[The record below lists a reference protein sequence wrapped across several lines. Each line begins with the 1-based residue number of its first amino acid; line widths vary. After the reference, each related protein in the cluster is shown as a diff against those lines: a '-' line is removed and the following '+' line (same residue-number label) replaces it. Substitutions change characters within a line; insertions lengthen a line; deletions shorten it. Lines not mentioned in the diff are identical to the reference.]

1 MEDMI
6 RQLMSSKNYDEKLID
21 VTIELLPEMISIF
34 GEEKTFKF
42 FKEYNLIPRN
52 RIGKNSGATFK
63 NEKKIEFDWALKNK
77 HEALTLLIH
86 EAGHAIGS
94 LETEKNHFL
103 MEGFEY
109 RESFLNKL
117 EEAVVSQRQDE
128 LEFGDMNYMYMT
140 INNYENGEDFHINNF
155 KTQPSHKYTINKIFY
170 QNLMILLGKNRF
182 LFNKLMYEDDLNI
195 KSEILKKI
203 IEELKNVLN
212 KEELT
217 ILKDCVNVFTLNYSY
232 HGDKTT
238 ITNFL
243 ANKKNFDE
251 QMSEEEY
258 KSLLA
263 QNFPKNMK
271 YAIERQLLSKNIFES
286 IDDLCGIT
294 LDVIIRNFFNNERSI
309 SDNIIDACEYF
320 SKIYNTSKQNSEK
333 TENLK
338 NLLIENIIK
347 INPTIY
353 YDFMESKYSVNDFID
368 VFSKIIASNDF
379 EQVYLGQ
386 IIYDKEKSKI
396 FIDESKSFTLNKE
409 PIYPDGIYPDGT
421 IMFGVT
427 IVGNVQPI
435 GYQLNLSEV
444 KKTDSYHKKN

>member
-1 MEDMI
+1 
-6 RQLMSSKNYDEKLID
+6 
-21 VTIELLPEMISIF
+21 MISIF
-34 GEEKTFKF
+34 REEKTFKF
-42 FKEYNLIPRN
+42 FKEYNFAPRN

-128 LEFGDMNYMYMT
+128 LEFGDMNYIYMT

-170 QNLMILLGKNRF
+170 QNLMMLLGKNRF

-195 KSEILKKI
+195 KSDILKKI

-212 KEELT
+212 KEEIT

-238 ITNFL
+238 ITDFF

-258 KSLLA
+258 KSLLT

-294 LDVIIRNFFNNERSI
+294 LDVIIRNFSNNEHSI
-309 SDNIIDACEYF
+309 SDNIIDTCEYF

-379 EQVYLGQ
+379 EQEYLGQ
-386 IIYDKEKSKI
+386 IIYDKEKSRI

-409 PIYPDGIYPDGT
+409 PIYPDGT
-421 IMFGVT
+421 IMFGDT
-427 IVGNVQPI
+427 IVENVQPI

-444 KKTDSYHKKN
+444 KKMIHIIKRININYYLKLIFRNHCV

>member
-294 LDVIIRNFFNNERSI
+294 LDVIIRNFSNNERSI

-379 EQVYLGQ
+379 EQEYLGQ

>member
-1 MEDMI
+1 
-6 RQLMSSKNYDEKLID
+6 
-21 VTIELLPEMISIF
+21 
-34 GEEKTFKF
+34 
-42 FKEYNLIPRN
+42 
-52 RIGKNSGATFK
+52 
-63 NEKKIEFDWALKNK
+63 
-77 HEALTLLIH
+77 
-86 EAGHAIGS
+86 
-94 LETEKNHFL
+94 
-103 MEGFEY
+103 
-109 RESFLNKL
+109 
-117 EEAVVSQRQDE
+117 
-128 LEFGDMNYMYMT
+128 
-140 INNYENGEDFHINNF
+140 
-155 KTQPSHKYTINKIFY
+155 
-170 QNLMILLGKNRF
+170 
-182 LFNKLMYEDDLNI
+182 
-195 KSEILKKI
+195 
-203 IEELKNVLN
+203 
-212 KEELT
+212 
-217 ILKDCVNVFTLNYSY
+217 
-232 HGDKTT
+232 
-238 ITNFL
+238 
-243 ANKKNFDE
+243 
-251 QMSEEEY
+251 MSEEEY
-258 KSLLA
+258 KSLLT

-294 LDVIIRNFFNNERSI
+294 LDVIIRNFSNNEHSI
-309 SDNIIDACEYF
+309 SDNIIDTCEYF

-379 EQVYLGQ
+379 EQEYLGQ
-386 IIYDKEKSKI
+386 IIYDKEKSRI

-409 PIYPDGIYPDGT
+409 PIYPDGT

>member
-379 EQVYLGQ
+379 EQEYLGQ

>member
-170 QNLMILLGKNRF
+170 QNL
-182 LFNKLMYEDDLNI
+182 
-195 KSEILKKI
+195 
-203 IEELKNVLN
+203 
-212 KEELT
+212 
-217 ILKDCVNVFTLNYSY
+217 
-232 HGDKTT
+232 
-238 ITNFL
+238 
-243 ANKKNFDE
+243 
-251 QMSEEEY
+251 
-258 KSLLA
+258 
-263 QNFPKNMK
+263 
-271 YAIERQLLSKNIFES
+271 
-286 IDDLCGIT
+286 
-294 LDVIIRNFFNNERSI
+294 I
-309 SDNIIDACEYF
+309 S
-320 SKIYNTSKQNSEK
+320 
-333 TENLK
+333 
-338 NLLIENIIK
+338 
-347 INPTIY
+347 
-353 YDFMESKYSVNDFID
+353 
-368 VFSKIIASNDF
+368 
-379 EQVYLGQ
+379 
-386 IIYDKEKSKI
+386 
-396 FIDESKSFTLNKE
+396 
-409 PIYPDGIYPDGT
+409 
-421 IMFGVT
+421 
-427 IVGNVQPI
+427 
-435 GYQLNLSEV
+435 
-444 KKTDSYHKKN
+444 